1 MQFSILTCV
10 LVLNYQSSE
19 YRQLAS
25 AEETNRNCYS
35 VDGEVKMLNV
45 GASQYNGS
53 NEAINE
59 NVKFPNLNGAVK
71 SPQNKSQIQVKSEKA
86 SIPKN
91 SIHTSGFASENP
103 INSNAIQSTISSSGQ
118 MASACVTSQSMN
130 KYMSA
135 FDASLPVSIE
145 DSYTRSYSQQMCDL
159 QHPYANGTSS
169 YELARS
175 YENAVNGI
183 AFDRYDFNS
192 LIATQRPA
200 MYPYLQT
207 SIDDFSQQ
215 KYFQEQHQMATEA
228 MLKSE
233 HGMDGSQT
241 PLYPRPVYHHYDQF
255 AAAPP
260 PGFSAINLTV
270 KMASAFKSNPS
281 PTGPVPMMSTPA
293 STASHAYNSAHFP
306 VQRMSDSS
314 PSSPRIGTSPNANCS
329 PPPTSNLPP
338 NSSTSPSY
346 PNQTHHSQSFS
357 SKKSPQTEPVDFSAP
372 LRPLA
377 IGAGFPFNGTAVGQ
391 AVYSRESTPDSVA
404 SPYIDSY
411 RTEACGKCVTIR
423 KMQSFFLSSL
433 TVRIHTHTGTSPHP
447 NYNGMVTD
455 YSSNNY
461 IGYGSA
467 IAAANTY
474 QCTNSDTGTTNT
486 NTNIGLN
493 ATTNGN
499 GNVHNNASGGGNP
512 YAMATIGYPSVSV
525 PGVAASVSSY
535 STMAP
540 PPPQHIPQHEKI
552 CTKDR

>member
-1 MQFSILTCV
+1 M
-10 LVLNYQSSE
+10 LNYQPSE
-19 YRQLAS
+19 YRTLAS
-25 AEETNRNCYS
+25 TEETNTNCYS
-35 VDGEVKMLNV
+35 IDGDVKILNV
-45 GASQYNGS
+45 NANQYSGPIQAISENG
-53 NEAINE
+53 
-59 NVKFPNLNGAVK
+59 KFPNLNGAVK
-71 SPQNKSQIQVKSEKA
+71 LPMLKSQIQIKSEKA

-91 SIHTSGFASENP
+91 SIHSSGFASESA
-103 INSNAIQSTISSSGQ
+103 INSNAIQSTISSSGP

-135 FDASLPVSIE
+135 FDASIPVSID
-145 DSYTRSYSQQMCDL
+145 DSYTRSYAQQMCDL

-192 LIATQRPA
+192 LISTQRPA

-207 SIDDFSQQ
+207 SIDDFSGHQQ
-215 KYFQEQHQMATEA
+215 KYFHEQHQMATEA

-255 AAAPP
+255 TAPPP
-260 PGFSAINLTV
+260 PGFSAVNLTV
-270 KMASAFKSNPS
+270 KMASTFKSNPS
-281 PTGPVPMMSTPA
+281 LSGPVPMMNTPI
-293 STASHAYNSAHFP
+293 TNASHAYNSAHFP
-306 VQRMSDSS
+306 VQRMSDIS

-346 PNQTHHSQSFS
+346 PNQSRQSQSFS
-357 SKKSPQTEPVDFSAP
+357 STKSPQTEPVDFSAP

-377 IGAGFPFNGTAVGQ
+377 IGAGFPFNGTAIGQ
-391 AVYSRESTPDSVA
+391 AVYSRESTPDSAA

-411 RTEACGKCVTIR
+411 RTEACGKRLIIQ
-423 KMQSFFLSSL
+423 KKNPLSYHFSPCAQ
-433 TVRIHTHTGTSPHP
+433 THTGTSPHP
-447 NYNGMVTD
+447 NYNGMVAD

-467 IAAANTY
+467 IAAATAY
-474 QCTNSDTGTTNT
+474 SCTNSGTGTVTTNT

-493 ATTNGN
+493 ATTNEN

-535 STMAP
+535 TTMAPPP